1 MRLIPLTLALLAL
14 PALAAPEG
22 PPRDRVMLSASAT
35 ADLPADWLSLTL
47 ATSKDGGDAAAVQ
60 SQLKQALDAALA
72 EARRVAKPGQ
82 VEVQTG
88 GFSVNPRYN
97 SKGGISGWV
106 GRAELIVEGRDGV
119 AIAQL
124 SGRINT
130 LSVAGAGW
138 SLSREAREK
147 AEGDITTQAI
157 ARFKARAGDVAKAFG
172 YSGYQLGEVN
182 VSGNEGGVMAMP
194 RAMAMKAVSSSMAD
208 ESLPTEAGKARVTIS
223 VNGSIVLT
231 K

>member
-22 PPRDRVMLSASAT
+22 PPRDRVSLAASAT
-35 ADLPADWLSLTL
+35 AELPADWLSLNF
-47 ATSKDGGDAAAVQ
+47 ATTKDGSDAAAVQ
-60 SQLKQALDAALA
+60 TQLKQALDVALA

-157 ARFKARAGDVAKAFG
+157 ARFKARASDVAKAFG

-182 VSGNEGGVMAMP
+182 VSGNEGGVVAMP
-194 RAMAMKAVSSSMAD
+194 RMVAMKAVGASMAD
-208 ESLPTEAGKARVTIS
+208 EALPTEAGKARVTIS
-223 VNGSIVLT
+223 VNGSIVLNR
-231 K
+231 

>member
-1 MRLIPLTLALLAL
+1 MRLIPLAVALLVTPVLALAE
-14 PALAAPEG
+14 A
-22 PPRDRVMLSASAT
+22 PPRDRVTLAASAT
-35 ADLPADWLSLTL
+35 AELPADWLTLNL
-47 ATSKDGGDAAAVQ
+47 ATTKDGSDAAAVQ
-60 SQLKQALDAALA
+60 AQIKQALDAALA

-88 GFSVNPRYN
+88 GFAVNPRYN

-106 GRAELIVEGRDGV
+106 GRAELIVEGRDSV

-124 SGRINT
+124 SGRITT
-130 LSVAGAGW
+130 LSVAGAAW

-147 AEGDITTQAI
+147 AEGDITAQAI
-157 ARFKARAGDVAKAFG
+157 ARFKARANEVAKAFG
-172 YSGYQLGEVN
+172 YSSYQLGEVN
-182 VSGNEGGVMAMP
+182 VSGNEGGVMAVP
-194 RAMAMKAVSSSMAD
+194 RVFAMKAAAAPMAD
-208 ESLPTEAGKARVTIS
+208 EALPTEAGKARVTIS

>member
-1 MRLIPLTLALLAL
+1 MRLIPLTLALLTV
-14 PALAAPEG
+14 PALAVTEG
-22 PPRDRVMLSASAT
+22 LPRDRVTLTASAT
-35 ADLPADWLSLTL
+35 AELPADWLTLNL
-47 ATSKDGGDAAAVQ
+47 ATTKDGSDAVAVQ
-60 SQLKQALDAALA
+60 TQLKQALDAALA

-106 GRAELIVEGRDGV
+106 GRAELVVEGRDGV

-124 SGRINT
+124 SGRITT

-157 ARFKARAGDVAKAFG
+157 ARFKARASDVAKAFG

-182 VSGNEGGVMAMP
+182 VSGNEGGVMAAP
-194 RAMAMKAVSSSMAD
+194 RVFAMKAVSAGMAD
-208 ESLPTEAGKARVTIS
+208 ETLPTEAGKARVTIS
-223 VNGSIVLT
+223 VNGSIVLNR
-231 K
+231 